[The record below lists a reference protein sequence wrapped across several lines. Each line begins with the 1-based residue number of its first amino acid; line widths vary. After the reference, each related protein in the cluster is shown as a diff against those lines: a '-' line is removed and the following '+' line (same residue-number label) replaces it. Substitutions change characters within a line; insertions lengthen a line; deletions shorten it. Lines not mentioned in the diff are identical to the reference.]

1 MFQQRGH
8 KLYVY
13 KFVHKYNRYIYF
25 IFTVVTLAFLIA
37 VSYTEIISR
46 GHYCARLA
54 CKPRLGLRP
63 INMWY
68 ALCSEQQLEFT
79 YIDARTKIQQ
89 KVNIHH
95 LYCQHPKI
103 LLKMILKQ
111 FRTVSQN
118 FQFSNVQLY
127 NKLFIHLYYVIHFR
141 EQRCMGIKCN
151 PHWISKQNLV

>member
-8 KLYVY
+8 KLYVH
-13 KFVHKYNRYIYF
+13 KFVNKYNRYIDSIF
-25 IFTVVTLAFLIA
+25 IDVTLAFLTTVNFKLLI
-37 VSYTEIISR
+37 IISR

-54 CKPRLGLRP
+54 CKLRLGLRP

-68 ALCSEQQLEFT
+68 VLCSEQQIKFT

-95 LYCQHPKI
+95 LNCQHPKI
-103 LLKMILKQ
+103 LLKIILKQ

-118 FQFSNVQLY
+118 FQFSNLQLY
-127 NKLFIHLYYVIHFR
+127 NKLFIHLFIRHSLSRTKIHGR
-141 EQRCMGIKCN
+141 QM
-151 PHWISKQNLV
+151 